1 MIYLT
6 DPGIWA
12 AVAVFAA
19 AMWIYVKLVQHDQE
33 LAEREERAILRE
45 QIAADNAVLDAAWR
59 TQLDREQLVRDYI
72 ASDKV
77 VGL

>member
-12 AVAVFAA
+12 GVAALVVTV
-19 AMWIYVKLVQHDQE
+19 WIHIKLAQHDRDLAAQE
-33 LAEREERAILRE
+33 EREMLWM

-59 TQLDREQLVRDYI
+59 TQLDREQLFRDYI

>member
-1 MIYLT
+1 MLYLT

-12 AVAVFAA
+12 GVAALVVTV
-19 AMWIYVKLVQHDQE
+19 WIHVKLAQHDRDLAAQE
-33 LAEREERAILRE
+33 ERELLRM

-59 TQLDREQLVRDYI
+59 TQLDREQLFRDYI

>member
-12 AVAVFAA
+12 GVAALVITV
-19 AMWIYVKLVQHDQE
+19 WIHIKLAQHDRGLAAQE
-33 LAEREERAILRE
+33 EREMLRM

-59 TQLDREQLVRDYI
+59 TQLDREQLFRDYI

>member
-1 MIYLT
+1 MLYLT

-12 AVAVFAA
+12 GVAALVVAVWIHIKLAHHDRDLAA
-19 AMWIYVKLVQHDQE
+19 QE
-33 LAEREERAILRE
+33 EREMLRM

-59 TQLDREQLVRDYI
+59 TQLDREQLFRDYI
-72 ASDKV
+72 NSDKV

>member
-6 DPGIWA
+6 APGIWA
-12 AVAVFAA
+12 GVAALVITV
-19 AMWIYVKLVQHDQE
+19 WIHVKLVQHDRDLAAQE
-33 LAEREERAILRE
+33 EREMLRM

-59 TQLDREQLVRDYI
+59 TQLDREQLFRDYVN
-72 ASDKV
+72 SDKV

>member
-1 MIYLT
+1 MIYLA

-12 AVAVFAA
+12 AVIMFIAA
-19 AMWIYVKLVQHDQE
+19 TWILIKLGQHDQE
-33 LAEREERAILRE
+33 LLDREERALLRE

-59 TQLDREQLVRDYI
+59 TQLDREQLFRDYI

>member
-12 AVAVFAA
+12 GVAALVV
-19 AMWIYVKLVQHDQE
+19 MVWIHIKLAQHDRGLAAQE
-33 LAEREERAILRE
+33 EREMLRM

-59 TQLDREQLVRDYI
+59 TQLDREQLFRDYI

>member
-1 MIYLT
+1 MT

-12 AVAVFAA
+12 GVAALVITI
-19 AMWIYVKLVQHDQE
+19 WIHIKLAQHDRDLAAQE
-33 LAEREERAILRE
+33 ERELLRM

-59 TQLDREQLVRDYI
+59 TQLDREQLFRDYI

-77 VGL
+77 AGL

>member
-12 AVAVFAA
+12 GVAALVITV
-19 AMWIYVKLVQHDQE
+19 WIHIKLAQHDRDLAAQE
-33 LAEREERAILRE
+33 EREMLRM

-59 TQLDREQLVRDYI
+59 TQLDREQLFRDYVN
-72 ASDKV
+72 SDKV

>member
-1 MIYLT
+1 MLYLT

-12 AVAVFAA
+12 GVAALVVTV
-19 AMWIYVKLVQHDQE
+19 WIHIKLAQHDRDLAAQE
-33 LAEREERAILRE
+33 EREMLRM

-59 TQLDREQLVRDYI
+59 TQLDREQLFRDYI

>member
-12 AVAVFAA
+12 GVVALVVTV
-19 AMWIYVKLVQHDQE
+19 WIHIKLAQHDRDLAAQE
-33 LAEREERAILRE
+33 ERELLRM

-59 TQLDREQLVRDYI
+59 TQLDREQLFRDYI

>member
-12 AVAVFAA
+12 AIAVFVV
-19 AMWIYVKLVQHDQE
+19 AMWIFVNLVRHDQE
-33 LAEREERAILRE
+33 LAEQEERALLRE

-59 TQLDREQLVRDYI
+59 TQLDREQLFRDYI

>member
-1 MIYLT
+1 MLYLT

-12 AVAVFAA
+12 GVAALVVTV
-19 AMWIYVKLVQHDQE
+19 WIHVKLAQHDRDIAAQE
-33 LAEREERAILRE
+33 ERELLRMR
-45 QIAADNAVLDAAWR
+45 IAADNAVLDAAWR
-59 TQLDREQLVRDYI
+59 TQLDREQLFRDYI

>member
-1 MIYLT
+1 MLYLT

-12 AVAVFAA
+12 GVAALVATV
-19 AMWIYVKLVQHDQE
+19 WILIKLGQHDQE
-33 LAEREERAILRE
+33 LLDREERALLRE

-59 TQLDREQLVRDYI
+59 TQLDREQLFRDYI

>member
-1 MIYLT
+1 MLYLT

-12 AVAVFAA
+12 GVAAFVVTV
-19 AMWIYVKLVQHDQE
+19 WIHIKLAQHDRDLAAQE
-33 LAEREERAILRE
+33 EREMKRM
-45 QIAADNAVLDAAWR
+45 QIAADNAVLDAAGR
-59 TQLDREQLVRDYI
+59 TQLDREQLFRDYI

>member
-12 AVAVFAA
+12 GVAALVITV
-19 AMWIYVKLVQHDQE
+19 WIHIKLAQHDRDLAAQE
-33 LAEREERAILRE
+33 EREMLRM

-59 TQLDREQLVRDYI
+59 TQLDREQLFRDYI

>member
-1 MIYLT
+1 MLYLT

-12 AVAVFAA
+12 GVAALVVTV
-19 AMWIYVKLVQHDQE
+19 WIHIKLAQHDRDLAAQE
-33 LAEREERAILRE
+33 EREMLRM

-59 TQLDREQLVRDYI
+59 TQLDREQLFRDYVN
-72 ASDKV
+72 SDKV

>member
-12 AVAVFAA
+12 AVAVFAV
-19 AMWIYVKLVQHDQE
+19 AMWILVKLVQHDQE
-33 LAEREERAILRE
+33 LAEQEERAILRE

-59 TQLDREQLVRDYI
+59 TQLDREQLFRDYI

>member
-1 MIYLT
+1 MLYLT

-12 AVAVFAA
+12 AIAVFVA
-19 AMWIYVKLVQHDQE
+19 AMWIYVKLAQHDRDLAAQE
-33 LAEREERAILRE
+33 EREMLRM

-59 TQLDREQLVRDYI
+59 TQLDREQLFRDYVN
-72 ASDKV
+72 SDKV

>member
-1 MIYLT
+1 MIYLA

-12 AVAVFAA
+12 GVAALVVTV
-19 AMWIYVKLVQHDQE
+19 WIHVKLAQHDRDLAAQE
-33 LAEREERAILRE
+33 EREMLRM

-59 TQLDREQLVRDYI
+59 TQLDREQLFRDYI
-72 ASDKV
+72 NSDKV

>member
-1 MIYLT
+1 MLYLT

-12 AVAVFAA
+12 GVAALVITV
-19 AMWIYVKLVQHDQE
+19 WIHIKLAQHDRDLAAQE
-33 LAEREERAILRE
+33 EREMLRM

-59 TQLDREQLVRDYI
+59 TQLDREQLFRDYI

>member
-1 MIYLT
+1 MLYLT

-33 LAEREERAILRE
+33 LAEQEERAILRE
-45 QIAADNAVLDAAWR
+45 QIAADNAVLDAMWR
-59 TQLDREQLVRDYI
+59 AQLDREQLFRDYI

>member
-12 AVAVFAA
+12 GVAALVITV
-19 AMWIYVKLVQHDQE
+19 WIHIKLAQHDRDLAAQE
-33 LAEREERAILRE
+33 EREMLRM

-59 TQLDREQLVRDYI
+59 TQLDREQLFRDYT

>member
-1 MIYLT
+1 MLYLT

-12 AVAVFAA
+12 GVAALIVSCSIL
-19 AMWIYVKLVQHDQE
+19 WKLAQHDRDLAAQE
-33 LAEREERAILRE
+33 ERELLRM

-59 TQLDREQLVRDYI
+59 TQLDREQLFRDYI

>member
-12 AVAVFAA
+12 GVAALVITV
-19 AMWIYVKLVQHDQE
+19 WIHIKLAQHDRGLAAQE
-33 LAEREERAILRE
+33 EREMLRM

-59 TQLDREQLVRDYI
+59 TQLDLEQLFRDYI

>member
-1 MIYLT
+1 MLYLT

-12 AVAVFAA
+12 GVAALVITI
-19 AMWIYVKLVQHDQE
+19 WIHIKLAQHDRDLAAQE
-33 LAEREERAILRE
+33 ERELLRM

-59 TQLDREQLVRDYI
+59 TQLDREQLFRDYI

-77 VGL
+77 AGL

>member
-12 AVAVFAA
+12 GVAALVITV
-19 AMWIYVKLVQHDQE
+19 WIHIKLAQHDRDLAAQE
-33 LAEREERAILRE
+33 EREMLRM
-45 QIAADNAVLDAAWR
+45 QIAADNAVLDAMWR
-59 TQLDREQLVRDYI
+59 AQLDREQLFRDYVN
-72 ASDKV
+72 SDKV